1 MYTMEILKQ
10 LDRLEFDF
18 FDHTSYSTI
27 PFYHYH
33 KKFLYIH
40 MYQLCR
46 RPRPGGR
53 FSFRYRIKDT
63 DKKAWYDQNIEFWLY
78 RYYIYMCTGYMPF
91 TGCHRVPVLYS
102 KSKLIFFRKIPIAC

>member
-78 RYYIYMCTGYMPF
+78 RYYIYMYRLYAIYRVSPCTR
-91 TGCHRVPVLYS
+91 TVL
-102 KSKLIFFRKIPIAC
+102 KIKIDFF

>member
-1 MYTMEILKQ
+1 
-10 LDRLEFDF
+10 
-18 FDHTSYSTI
+18 
-27 PFYHYH
+27 
-33 KKFLYIH
+33 

-78 RYYIYMCTGYMPF
+78 RYYIYTC
-91 TGCHRVPVLYS
+91 VPVICHLQGVTVY
-102 KSKLIFFRKIPIAC
+102 PYCTQNQN

>member
-27 PFYHYH
+27 PFYFYHYH

-40 MYQLCR
+40 IGA
-46 RPRPGGR
+46 P
-53 FSFRYRIKDT
+53 I
-63 DKKAWYDQNIEFWLY
+63 
-78 RYYIYMCTGYMPF
+78 YI
-91 TGCHRVPVLYS
+91 CHVPVVS
-102 KSKLIFFRKIPIAC
+102 ASASRRTF

>member
-1 MYTMEILKQ
+1 
-10 LDRLEFDF
+10 
-18 FDHTSYSTI
+18 
-27 PFYHYH
+27 
-33 KKFLYIH
+33 

-78 RYYIYMCTGYMPF
+78 RYYIYYMYRLYAIYRVSP
-91 TGCHRVPVLYS
+91 CVRVPVPGTVL
-102 KSKLIFFRKIPIAC
+102 KIKIDFF